1 MTTNFDKLSIFINRL
16 KKLGIVIELFGN
28 YPWIYLGKINGK
40 NVTEKFEAEHGFTIA
55 FLPIKPDKKL
65 QFTDITEI
73 FKIIRKYIKKR
84 EKPPKDGCSGYK
96 DYSGDFDCGYD
107 TTIDCDD
114 CIYTKYGK
122 KNPQAKRNQI
132 KEKI

>member
-65 QFTDITEI
+65 QFTELPLSLLNTVMQLPVFSISDFEMEI
-73 FKIIRKYIKKR
+73 PKKGR
-84 EKPPKDGCSGYK
+84 RPYR
-96 DYSGDFDCGYD
+96 
-107 TTIDCDD
+107 
-114 CIYTKYGK
+114 
-122 KNPQAKRNQI
+122 QA
-132 KEKI
+132 